1 MPGGSLLVVDDNR
14 TNSTLLQVILRARAH
29 HVRVAQNA
37 EEALAAV
44 AEAPPD
50 LILMD
55 LQLPDVDGLSLTR
68 RLRLSPEGQGMVII
82 AVTSYAMKGDR
93 EKAMDAG
100 CDDFVTKP
108 IDTRQLPLLVARYL
122 ASGRPA
128 PR

>member
-1 MPGGSLLVVDDNR
+1 MAGSLLVVDDNR
-14 TNSTLLQVILRARAH
+14 TNAALMEIILRAREH
-29 HVRVAQNA
+29 EVRVATNA

-68 RLRLSPEGQGMVII
+68 QLRRSPEGRVMVII

-93 EKAMDAG
+93 EKALDAG

-108 IDTRQLPLLVARYL
+108 IDTRQLPVLVAQYL
-122 ASGRPA
+122 AAGRRVLVP
-128 PR
+128 